1 MIYVEK
7 SKPAPACLE
16 IEKQKKNG
24 DYKCGDVLSR
34 IKMDFRN
41 KCYLCEN
48 KAPTSI
54 NVEHFQSH
62 QGNKNLMFDWY
73 NLFYS
78 CAHCNNIKLALYDY
92 ILNCTDMNDRV
103 DEWIYY
109 EIESFPKEIPKLTA
123 LHDDIRVHKTVEL
136 LEKIYNG
143 RHTRLKKIEAG
154 NLRQKVLEEVEHFR
168 YLLEE
173 YQHEDLGENY
183 RRDLKNEI
191 KRCLSPY
198 APFTA
203 FKKWIIRDN
212 EVLHNDFS
220 EFICY
225 NLRRLKSSIQ

>member
-1 MIYVEK
+1 MIYVKK
-7 SKPAPACLE
+7 SESAPACLE
-16 IEKQKKNG
+16 TEKQKKNG
-24 DYKCGDVLSR
+24 NYKCGDVLTR
-34 IKMDFRN
+34 IKSDFRN
-41 KCYLCEN
+41 KCYLCEI

-62 QGNKNLMFDWY
+62 RGVNKDLMFDWF

-78 CAHCNNIKLALYDY
+78 CAHCNNVKLHLYDD
-92 ILNCTDMNDRV
+92 ILNCTDINDRV

-109 EIESFPKEIPKLTA
+109 EIIESFPKEFPKLTA

-143 RHTRLKKIEAG
+143 HTPLKKIEAG
-154 NLRQKVLEEVEHFR
+154 NLRQKILEEVNYFR

-173 YQHEDLGENY
+173 YQREDLGENY
-183 RRDLKNEI
+183 RADLKNEI

-203 FKKWIIRDN
+203 FKKWIVRDN
-212 EVLHNDFS
+212 EMLNNDFS
-220 EFICY
+220 EFI
-225 NLRRLKSSIQ
+225 